1 MKLKCEVVI
10 NEVAGKKV
18 FIPLRENG
26 DGNSVYTVNST
37 GAFILELLKNEITL
51 EEVISSV
58 SNNFEVEDIESAK
71 AAVTSFLENL
81 KKADLI

>member
-18 FIPLRENG
+18 FIPLRESS
-26 DGNSVYTVNST
+26 DGNSVFTVNST

-51 EEVISSV
+51 EEIISSV

-71 AAVTSFLENL
+71 EAVASFLENL